1 MSTTLSP
8 APPRPPEIGPDE
20 LEALIKEARR
30 RARRRRAL
38 YGLSALLAVG
48 AVVAGLEGFGGGG
61 GRADSATPGGPD
73 TPGAPLQSRPG
84 PAPRPA
90 KNGPLAII
98 AGAYGNRIV
107 TVGPGGRFFRSLP
120 ICHHPR
126 CGALTTVA
134 WSPDGNT
141 LAYGTSWG
149 GEWHERDGLHVFD
162 VARNRDRL
170 FVDHGHNWNDL
181 AWSPDATKLAYVE
194 GATIFVFP
202 IAHPDRP
209 VLFRASSTSPS
220 WSPDGRL
227 IAYDRCDGDRSSG
240 IYAARP
246 DGSGERQLS
255 RFGCMPSWSPNGRL
269 IAYQTRCGI
278 RLVTEAGEHV
288 TSTAPWQ
295 CAHIGVAGSP
305 TWSPDGH
312 RIAVGGVDGVY
323 VMNPDGSG
331 LRKIWNHGALRP
343 SWRALPR

>member
-1 MSTTLSP
+1 MSTTLPP

-38 YGLSALLAVG
+38 YGLSVLLAAG
-48 AVVAGLEGFGGGG
+48 ALVAGLKGFGGGA
-61 GRADSATPGGPD
+61 GRADTAAPGGPD
-73 TPGAPLQSRPG
+73 APGAPLQSRPG

-107 TVGPGGRFFRSLP
+107 MVGPRGRFFRSLP
-120 ICHHPR
+120 ICHAPR

-149 GEWHERDGLHVFD
+149 GNWHPRDGLHLFD

-170 FVDHGHNWNDL
+170 FIDHGHNWNDL
-181 AWSPDATKLAYVE
+181 AWSPDGTKLAYVS
-194 GATIFVFP
+194 GVTIYFFP
-202 IAHPDRP
+202 IAHPDRA
-209 VLFRASSTSPS
+209 VLFRASSTSPT

-240 IYAARP
+240 IEVARP
-246 DGSGERQLS
+246 DGSHVRQLA
-255 RFGCMPSWSPNGRL
+255 RFGCAPAWSPNGRL
-269 IAYQTRCGI
+269 IAYETRCGI
-278 RLVTEAGEHV
+278 RLVTAAGRDV
-288 TSTAPWQ
+288 TPTAVWR
-295 CAHIGVAGSP
+295 CAHIGVSGSP
-305 TWSPDGH
+305 TWSPDGR
-312 RIAVGGVDGVY
+312 RIAVGGGEHVY
-323 VMNPDGSG
+323 VMNADGSG
-331 LRKIWNHGALRP
+331 LRKIWSQGALRP
-343 SWRALPR
+343 SWRALPG